1 MSRRLLVGLVA
12 LVALLPWAAPAAAA
26 VLADPTET
34 VGAGRIRLDG
44 EAELVFDRDLRFEGA
59 GVRQESEARRVV
71 LTGSYG
77 LLPEL
82 DGFLTLGASRLRLTD
97 ESALPTGRFDGKDG
111 FAFGG
116 GLRYRFLDQRLFRV
130 GAQLGLARLES
141 RERGVTASW
150 IEYDLLLATS
160 LHLFRDLVPYLGL
173 GASIVDGEFEGPF
186 GRIGFRQEKVI
197 GAAVG
202 ISYAATAQ
210 VKATLTGRVFDQRT
224 IAFVLSFG
232 F

>member
-1 MSRRLLVGLVA
+1 VSRLLVGLVA
-12 LVALLPWAAPAAAA
+12 LVGLLPWAAPAAAA
-26 VLADPTET
+26 ALVDPTET
-34 VGAGRIRLDG
+34 VGTGRIRLDVG
-44 EAELVFDRDLRFEGA
+44 ADLVLDRDLRFEDA
-59 GVRQESEARRVV
+59 GVRRESEARRF
-71 LTGSYG
+71 LLSGTYG

-97 ESALPTGRFDGKDG
+97 ENALPTGRFDGEVG

-116 GLRYRFLDQRLFRV
+116 GLRYRFLDQRLFKV

-141 RERGVTASW
+141 RERGVAASW

-160 LHLFRDLVPYLGL
+160 LHVFRDLVPYLGL

-186 GRIGFRQEKVI
+186 GRIGFRQENVI
-197 GAAVG
+197 GALVG
-202 ISYAATAQ
+202 VSYAATAQ
-210 VKATLTGRVFDQRT
+210 VKATLAGRVFDQT
-224 IAFVLSFG
+224 TVAFTLSFG